1 MEGISATISL
11 LWEQLKTVTIPIIE
25 ISAVDFMLGVFVLKI
40 LIDILRYFFGLQL
53 GSTSE
58 YDTGVSSKHIMN
70 SAKRNH
76 TSSTHRTFYRGS

>member
-25 ISAVDFMLGVFVLKI
+25 LSAVDFLLGVFVIKI
-40 LIDILRYFFGLQL
+40 VIDILRYFLGLQL

-58 YDTGVSSKHIMN
+58 YDTGVKSSYVN
-70 SAKRNH
+70 GSWKRSRLPNH
-76 TSSTHRTFYRGS
+76 FKGFNNK

>member
-1 MEGISATISL
+1 MEGISATIGL
-11 LWEQLKTVTIPIIE
+11 LWEQLKTVTIPIINL
-25 ISAVDFMLGVFVLKI
+25 SAVDFLLGVFVIKI
-40 LIDILRYFFGLQL
+40 VIDVLRYFLGLQL

-76 TSSTHRTFYRGS
+76 TSNTHRTFYRSS